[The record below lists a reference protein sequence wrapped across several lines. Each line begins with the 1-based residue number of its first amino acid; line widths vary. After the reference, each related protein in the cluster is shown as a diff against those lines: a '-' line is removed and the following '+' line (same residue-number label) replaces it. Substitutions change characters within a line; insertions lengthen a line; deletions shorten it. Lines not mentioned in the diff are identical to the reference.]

1 MLAAGAGREL
11 GLLAGCACQSLLLV
25 MEPRGAFAE
34 AILEKEKN
42 EMKLRLTS

>member
-1 MLAAGAGREL
+1 MRLPELAAGNGT
-11 GLLAGCACQSLLLV
+11 
-25 MEPRGAFAE
+25 RGAFAE